1 MAEHACRY
9 TAAMWKTF
17 AAIAACCLSAAVL
30 LAQSAAGVRWT
41 PPAGWQAQPA
51 QAMRAATYSVP
62 PAPGDKAP
70 GECAVYFFGAGQGGS
85 IEDNLERWK
94 SQFRAADGKPA
105 TAQVGTRTVRGMKV
119 TTIDSSGEYSGLGGP
134 MAPAHPVAGYR
145 LLGAIVEAPGGNIFV
160 KFTGPLATVGAARQ
174 KFDQLIASF
183 QPAR

>member
-1 MAEHACRY
+1 ML
-9 TAAMWKTF
+9 KTF
-17 AAIAACCLSAAVL
+17 AAIIAACCVTAAAL
-30 LAQSAAGVRWT
+30 LAQTAAGVRWT

-51 QAMRAATYSVP
+51 QAMRAATYAVQ
-62 PAPGDKAP
+62 PAPGDKTP

-94 SQFRAADGKPA
+94 SQFKTADGKPA
-105 TAQVGTRTVRGMKV
+105 PAQVGTKTVRGMKV
-119 TTIDSSGEYSGLGGP
+119 TTIDASGDYSGLGGP

-160 KFTGPLATVGAARQ
+160 KFTAPLKTVAANQQ
-174 KFDQLIASF
+174 KFDQLLASF